1 MENVAV
7 PGFRAACCDRTQ
19 TGRLTNYR
27 HRLLELWRPDSKVK
41 APPGASR
48 AKLPA
53 LWGKAGVTRSQHTA
67 QKRNR
72 TQIQYLNTDISEDPE
87 HGFSI
92 RKKEFNVSKI
102 NPPRS
107 EVEKT
112 FNNLF
117 TKN

>member
-1 MENVAV
+1 MELV
-7 PGFRAACCDRTQ
+7 G
-19 TGRLTNYR
+19 GRSLILT
-27 HRLLELWRPDSKVK
+27 
-41 APPGASR
+41 
-48 AKLPA
+48 

-112 FNNLF
+112 FTTINL
-117 TKN
+117 KIQISGDIDLSCQSQRI